1 MALLQILLVV
11 VLATLTSGCAVAAGI
26 FKAGFWTGL
35 IIAIVLVVALLMLF
49 RRRRVIVG
57 FSVCA
62 AGALGA

>member
-1 MALLQILLVV
+1 MALLQILLIV

-49 RRRRVIVG
+49 RRR
-57 FSVCA
+57 
-62 AGALGA
+62 L

>member
-1 MALLQILLVV
+1 MALLQMLLTV

-49 RRRRVIVG
+49 RRRP
-57 FSVCA
+57 
-62 AGALGA
+62 

>member
-11 VLATLTSGCAVAAGI
+11 VLATLAAGCAVAAGI
-26 FKAGFWTGL
+26 FKAGFWIGL
-35 IIAIVLVVALLMLF
+35 IIAICA
-49 RRRRVIVG
+49 RRRPADAVSPAAVIVG

>member
-11 VLATLTSGCAVAAGI
+11 VLATLTAGCAVAAGI

-49 RRRRVIVG
+49 RRRP
-57 FSVCA
+57 
-62 AGALGA
+62 